1 MTGPPAT
8 MAIRSFGEAD
18 EHAVIDL
25 WHRCGLLRPW
35 NDPKKDIARKLTTQ
49 RELFLVGDV
58 DGRIV
63 AAAMAG
69 YDGHRGWV
77 NYLAVDPDLR
87 GQGLGRRMM
96 ETIERELAA
105 RGCPKL
111 NLQIRRANLDVIA
124 FYEALGYAE
133 DDVVSLGKR
142 LIRDGE

>member
-1 MTGPPAT
+1 MT
-8 MAIRSFGEAD
+8 IRPFDEAD
-18 EHAVIDL
+18 EAAVVDL
-25 WHRCGLLRPW
+25 WRRCGLLRPW

-49 RELFLVGDV
+49 RELFVVGEQ

-77 NYLAVDPDLR
+77 NYLAVDPERR

-96 ETIERELAA
+96 ETIERELAS

-111 NLQIRRANLDVIA
+111 NLQVRRTNLDVIA

-133 DDVVSLGKR
+133 DDVVSMGKR
-142 LIRDGE
+142 LARDE

>member
-1 MTGPPAT
+1 MTVRP
-8 MAIRSFGEAD
+8 FDEAD
-18 EHAVIDL
+18 EAAVVEL
-25 WHRCGLLRPW
+25 WRRCGLLRPW

-49 RELFLVGDV
+49 RELFLVGEE

-111 NLQIRRANLDVIA
+111 NLQVRRTNLDVIA
-124 FYEALGYAE
+124 FYEALGYVE

-142 LIRDGE
+142 LVRDE

>member
-1 MTGPPAT
+1 MT
-8 MAIRSFGEAD
+8 IRPFVEAD
-18 EHAVIDL
+18 EAAVVDL
-25 WHRCGLLRPW
+25 WRRCGLLRPW
-35 NDPKKDIARKLTTQ
+35 NDPKRDIARKLTTQ
-49 RELFLVGDV
+49 RELFLVGEE

-77 NYLAVDPDLR
+77 NYLAVDPERR

-111 NLQIRRANLDVIA
+111 NLQVRRTNPDVIA
-124 FYEALGYAE
+124 FYEALGYVV

-142 LIRDGE
+142 LVRDE

>member
-1 MTGPPAT
+1 MT
-8 MAIRSFGEAD
+8 IRPFVEAD
-18 EHAVIDL
+18 EAAVVDL
-25 WHRCGLLRPW
+25 WRRCGLLRPW

-49 RELFLVGDV
+49 RELFIVGEE

-77 NYLAVDPDLR
+77 NYLAVDPERR
-87 GQGLGRRMM
+87 GEGLGRRVM

-111 NLQIRRANLDVIA
+111 NLQVRRTNVDVIA
-124 FYEALGYAE
+124 FYEALGYVV

-142 LIRDGE
+142 LVRDE